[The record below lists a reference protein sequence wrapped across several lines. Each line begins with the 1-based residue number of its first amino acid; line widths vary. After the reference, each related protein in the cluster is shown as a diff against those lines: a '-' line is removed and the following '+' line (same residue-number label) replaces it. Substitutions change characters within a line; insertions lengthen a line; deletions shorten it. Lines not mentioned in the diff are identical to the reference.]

1 MLRWQIL
8 LKSEMNQ
15 NTEQWYRYLHHLPAD
30 PDPVE
35 KVAHSMTQD
44 GDQIAPT
51 AEQLQQHPEA
61 AILLSLFG
69 MLLLLVLV
77 GGAIMWFT
85 TLRRW
90 RSGKPLLAIEPWTPR
105 VWGLVDLIVV
115 AVLIIAG
122 QRTGIRLWARLTQ
135 TDIGALQQEADFP
148 LSAMAVGSLSNLV
161 VMLLT
166 TLWLMLRYGASLKH
180 IGFTSSRFF
189 RLIGVGFGAALLS
202 LPLMYA
208 IMAFISLGLDEQYD
222 HPLLNRMIQEGSL
235 SAYLMAAFCAVVAA
249 PLTEEFLF
257 RVLFQGWLQ
266 SLPWSGQGAWWLLGA
281 SEQTRG
287 ATSAKPGYHFETA
300 PLASGPA
307 VASPAAAA
315 GGLGGDFD
323 QSQPSPMSASAS
335 QNPYE
340 ISARVVEPAGQPPI
354 VIATQ
359 ATITPPLW
367 PAIVSGTLF
376 GLAHWGYGLSFIP
389 LIILGIILGLL
400 YRAKHSI
407 WPSFVVH
414 FLLNLIAI
422 LGLGLS
428 VYVKS
433 ITQ

>member
-1 MLRWQIL
+1 MA
-8 LKSEMNQ
+8 E
-15 NTEQWYRYLHHLPAD
+15 
-30 PDPVE
+30 V
-35 KVAHSMTQD
+35 
-44 GDQIAPT
+44 GDTLAPT

-61 AILLSLFG
+61 AILFYLFG

-90 RSGKPLLAIEPWTPR
+90 RSGKPLLVIEPWTPR

-115 AVLIIAG
+115 AVLIVAG
-122 QRTGIRLWARLTQ
+122 QRTGIRLWARITQ

-148 LSAMAVGSLSNLV
+148 LSAMAVGSVSNLV

-180 IGFTSSRFF
+180 IGFTSGRFF
-189 RLIGVGFGAALLS
+189 RLIGLGFGAALLS

-208 IMAFISLGLDEQYD
+208 IMALISLGVNEQYD
-222 HPLLNRMIQEGSL
+222 HPLLNRMIKEGSL
-235 SAYLMAAFCAVVAA
+235 SAYLMAAFCAVAAA

-281 SEQTRG
+281 SEQTR
-287 ATSAKPGYHFETA
+287 SAASVQPGYYFGVA
-300 PLASGPA
+300 PLAS
-307 VASPAAAA
+307 SPTGATTAAEVSR
-315 GGLGGDFD
+315 LEGDLD
-323 QSQPSPMSASAS
+323 QSHPTHVSAPTR

-340 ISARVVEPAGQPPI
+340 IPARAVEPGGLPPI
-354 VIATQ
+354 VLGAE

-367 PAIVSGTLF
+367 PAFVSGTLF

-422 LGLGLS
+422 LGLGVS